1 MVNIVCLK
9 DGPNRTGLP
18 EAGWAFLFF
27 KDDFTMKKS
36 ILIFLMMQL
45 PALAVLSQDTEQW
58 WKETVFYQI
67 YMPSFQDSNGDG
79 ISDFAGM
86 TSRLG
91 YIQDLGIKG
100 IWLTPFLESPKVDNG
115 YDVADYYRT
124 DPSYGDLN
132 DFKTFLDEAHRRGIR
147 VIMDMVVNHT
157 STDCRWFQESRK
169 SRDNP
174 YRDYYIW
181 RDEPN
186 NWESFFGGKA
196 WEYDSVTLQYYYH
209 KFDVRMADLNWGNPA
224 VAEEISRVLRFWL
237 DLGVDGFRMDV
248 INFLTTDGILSDNPM
263 KDGSQQH
270 IYDIDQPGIKV
281 AMARIRS
288 VVDEY
293 PGRFL
298 VGEVGSDKL
307 EILKE
312 YQSPETMD
320 VVFNFNFGSIPG
332 FSPGRL
338 YRELRSMNRQ
348 MPGYPTLF
356 FGSHDNPRP
365 MSRLAGGSIHRAK
378 ALAALILSAKG
389 VPFVYF
395 GDELGMENI
404 IAKSPEEIV
413 DVQGRTHYRLALE
426 AGKSAEEA
434 LEEGN
439 RHNRDKSR
447 SPMQWD
453 NSLNAG
459 FTTGKPWIGV
469 HENHRE
475 VNVEALKKDGNSI
488 LNAHKGLIHLR
499 NREKTLQYGSM
510 ERLKL
515 KKNLLTFTR
524 RLGNDRIGVVI
535 ALDLDAAVKLP
546 RGAEILA
553 GTPDLRT
560 SGFVIYRY

>member
-1 MVNIVCLK
+1 
-9 DGPNRTGLP
+9 
-18 EAGWAFLFF
+18 
-27 KDDFTMKKS
+27 
-36 ILIFLMMQL
+36 MMQL
-45 PALAVLSQDTEQW
+45 PALAVLSQDTEHW

-115 YDVADYYRT
+115 YDVADYYRV

-132 DFKTFLDEAHRRGIR
+132 DFKSFLDEAHRRGIR

-157 STDCRWFQESRK
+157 STDSRWFQESRK

-209 KFDVRMADLNWGNPA
+209 QFDVRMADLNWGNPA

-248 INFLTTDGILSDNPM
+248 INFLTTDGILSDNPV

-270 IYDIDQPGIKV
+270 IYDIDQPGIKD

-293 PGRFL
+293 PGRYL

-307 EILKE
+307 EILRE

-320 VVFNFNFGSIPG
+320 VVFNFNFGSIPE
-332 FSPGRL
+332 FSPERL

-356 FGSHDNPRP
+356 FGSHDNPRL

-404 IAKSPEEIV
+404 SAKSPEEIV

-426 AGKSAEEA
+426 AGKSPEEA

-453 NSLNAG
+453 NTLNAG

-469 HENHRE
+469 HENYRE
-475 VNVEALKKDGNSI
+475 VNVERMKDDEHSI
-488 LNAHKGLIHLR
+488 LNTHKRLIHLR
-499 NREKTLQYGSM
+499 NSEKTLQYGSM

-515 KKNLLTFTR
+515 KKNQLTFTR

-535 ALDLDAAVKLP
+535 ALDPDAAVKLP
-546 RGAEILA
+546 RRAEILA